1 MNDRLLDVEI
11 VAVQNNY
18 IRFLAFFQRAEA
30 VVHPKVF
37 GRVHRRQGNRIR
49 QGRPCIDHKMQERF
63 IHCRNAAGQGT
74 IDQAGFAVLNE
85 HLLAA

>member
-1 MNDRLLDVEI
+1 MTVCLTWKSSLSKITISASLPFSSDPRRS
-11 VAVQNNY
+11 Y
-18 IRFLAFFQRAEA
+18 T
-30 VVHPKVF
+30 PKVF

-74 IDQAGFAVLNE
+74 IGQAGFAVLNE